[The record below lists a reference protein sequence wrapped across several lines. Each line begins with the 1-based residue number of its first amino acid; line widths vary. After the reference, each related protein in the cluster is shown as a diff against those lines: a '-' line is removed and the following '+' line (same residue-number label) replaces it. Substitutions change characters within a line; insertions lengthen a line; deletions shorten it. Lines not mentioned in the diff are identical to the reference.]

1 MRRIGIM
8 GGTFNPIHLGHL
20 MLAEWAMDSVELD
33 QVWIIPTGASYMKNP
48 HEIVPAEHRLR
59 MAQLAVG
66 GNPLFRCLD
75 IEIQRGAPT
84 YSYETMELLQKRYPD
99 DSFFF
104 ILGADCLFSIE
115 TWKYP
120 ERIFQCCTVI
130 AAVRDRALTEEM
142 EEKRCALEQKFGG
155 RIIVLPFLRMSLS
168 STEIRQRVRDRQSI
182 RYLVPDNVLSYIEEK
197 GLYRERD

>member
-48 HEIVPAEHRLR
+48 REIVPAEHRLR
-59 MAQLAVG
+59 MAQLAVE

-84 YSYETMELLQKRYPD
+84 YSYETMELLQSEHP
-99 DSFFF
+99 
-104 ILGADCLFSIE
+104 
-115 TWKYP
+115 
-120 ERIFQCCTVI
+120 
-130 AAVRDRALTEEM
+130 
-142 EEKRCALEQKFGG
+142 
-155 RIIVLPFLRMSLS
+155 
-168 STEIRQRVRDRQSI
+168 ST
-182 RYLVPDNVLSYIEEK
+182 
-197 GLYRERD
+197 